1 MMKAMRR
8 RIALQLRRCSRG
20 CTSCEIETYRRFA
33 YAFGVRLRVSASL
46 FEVGHARVAL
56 RAVTGYKATVKGN
69 AQHQRARRFVE
80 NGLRNLCEPALQLP
94 KRHIFARRTLKP
106 LWELNACLDD
116 AFITVLRDITSS
128 SALSKHC
135 KIFLGH
141 KQPVLGQL
149 WHLLFQII
157 HYLGVWDMVGQMS
170 EQVPEHFRAH
180 DLMNPY
186 LGPSLSLQ
194 VDIAK

>member
-1 MMKAMRR
+1 MRVSLISKLVPEPPHLSPLPLQNWGEASR
-8 RIALQLRRCSRG
+8 ARKRIAHAFVGCLGDWVQQLG
-20 CTSCEIETYRRFA
+20 CNAS
-33 YAFGVRLRVSASL
+33 RLRD
-46 FEVGHARVAL
+46 
-56 RAVTGYKATVKGN
+56 
-69 AQHQRARRFVE
+69 
-80 NGLRNLCEPALQLP
+80 GLLQLP
-94 KRHIFARRTLKP
+94 KRHIFAGRTLEP
-106 LWELNACLDD
+106 FWQLNSCLHD

-128 SALSKHC
+128 STLSKHG

-157 HYLGVWDMVGQMS
+157 HYFRVWDMVGQMS
-170 EQVPEHFRAH
+170 EKVPEHFRPQ

>member
-1 MMKAMRR
+1 M
-8 RIALQLRRCSRG
+8 G
-20 CTSCEIETYRRFA
+20 CAIC
-33 YAFGVRLRVSASL
+33 VSA
-46 FEVGHARVAL
+46 
-56 RAVTGYKATVKGN
+56 
-69 AQHQRARRFVE
+69 
-80 NGLRNLCEPALQLP
+80 ALQLP
-94 KRHIFARRTLKP
+94 KRHVFARRTLEP
-106 LWELNACLDD
+106 FWQLNSRVHN

-141 KQPVLGQL
+141 KQSVLGQL

-157 HYLGVWDMVGQMS
+157 HYLRVWDMVGQMS
-170 EQVPEHFRAH
+170 EQVPEHFPAQ